1 MEEFELKG
9 DNGIISIG
17 IEKTFDFPNKTCF
30 KGGYECVVGIEI
42 RVGSYSV
49 KSSFYSSTGELFKF
63 YEKLKNCQS
72 ELNGVA
78 EFDSY
83 EKNLELTVKYDSG
96 KISIWGIYQENL
108 GIDNKL
114 EFDFNSDQSY
124 FKNSVQQLERIFD
137 KYGGM
142 KGVKK

>member
-9 DNGIISIG
+9 ENGIITVG

-49 KSSFYSSTGELFKF
+49 RSKFYASTGELFKF
-63 YEKLKNCQS
+63 YEKLKTCQS

-96 KISIWGIYQENL
+96 KISIFGTYQENL

-124 FKNSVQQLERIFD
+124 FKNSVEQLERIFD

-142 KGVKK
+142 KGVEK

>member
-9 DNGIISIG
+9 ENGIITVG

-42 RVGSYSV
+42 KVCSYLV
-49 KSSFYSSTGELFKF
+49 KSSFYTSTGELFKF
-63 YEKLKNCQS
+63 YEKLKICQS

-83 EKNLELTVKYDSG
+83 EKNLKLTVKYDSG
-96 KISIWGIYQENL
+96 KISIWGSYQENL
-108 GIDNKL
+108 AMDNKL

-124 FKNSVQQLERIFD
+124 FKNSVEQLERIFD

>member
-9 DNGIISIG
+9 ENGIIILG

-30 KGGYECVVGIEI
+30 KGGYECIVGIEI
-42 RVGSYSV
+42 KVGSYSV
-49 KSSFYSSTGELFKF
+49 KSSFYTSTGELFKF
-63 YEKLKNCQS
+63 YEKLKTCQM

-83 EKNLELTVKYDSG
+83 ENNLELTVKYESG
-96 KISIWGIYQENL
+96 KIGIWGKYQENL
-108 GIDNKL
+108 ATDNIL

-124 FKNSVQQLERIFD
+124 FKNSVEQLERIFD

-142 KGVKK
+142 KGVKN